1 MLTRKQYQLLVF
13 IDARIQETGISPSFD
28 EMKVA
33 LNLKSKSGIHRLIMA
48 LEERGFIRRLPHR
61 ARALEVLKRPDRME
75 RDKYAAAPAPAAA
88 QPPIPFRP
96 NLVEPRKATEKASAQ
111 SPAPGA
117 IPGLVEVPLIGRVAA
132 GLPILA
138 EENIESYLPFPT
150 AMLRKS
156 GPYYALRVKGDS
168 MIELG
173 VHDGD
178 IALIAS
184 AETAETGDVVVARV
198 GEEEATLKRFRRR
211 GSGSIAL
218 EPANPAYETQIYRPE
233 QVAIQGKLAGIF
245 RLY

>member
-33 LNLKSKSGIHRLIMA
+33 LSLKSKSGIHRLIMA

-61 ARALEVLKRPDRME
+61 ARALEVLKRPDRLE
-75 RDKYAAAPAPAAA
+75 RDKYAASVASTAGASAVPPAAGA
-88 QPPIPFRP
+88 FRP
-96 NLVEPRKATEKASAQ
+96 SLVEGRKPAAEKAPPLAGMIE
-111 SPAPGA
+111 A
-117 IPGLVEVPLIGRVAA
+117 PLIGRVAA

-138 EENIESYLPFPT
+138 ESNIEAHLAFPA
-150 AMLRKS
+150 AMVRKG
-156 GPYYALRVKGDS
+156 GPYYALRVKGNS
-168 MIELG
+168 MIDMG
-173 VHDGD
+173 IRDGD
-178 IALIAS
+178 VALIS
-184 AETAETGDVVVARV
+184 STDTAETGDVVVALV

-233 QVAIQGKLAGIF
+233 QVAIQGKLAGLF
-245 RLY
+245 RSY

>member
-33 LNLKSKSGIHRLIMA
+33 LSLKSKSGIHRLIMA

-75 RDKYAAAPAPAAA
+75 RDKYAAPSAAPAAA
-88 QPPIPFRP
+88 PAFRP
-96 NLVEPRKATEKASAQ
+96 SVVEGRK
-111 SPAPGA
+111 PAERAPLAGMIEA
-117 IPGLVEVPLIGRVAA
+117 PLIGRVAA
-132 GLPILA
+132 GVPILA
-138 EENIESYLPFPT
+138 ESNIEAHLAFP
-150 AMLRKS
+150 AVMVRKG

-168 MIELG
+168 MIDMG
-173 VHDGD
+173 IRDGD
-178 IALIAS
+178 VALIS
-184 AETAETGDVVVARV
+184 SSDTAETGDVVVALV

-245 RLY
+245 RAY

>member
-33 LNLKSKSGIHRLIMA
+33 LSLKSKSGIHRLIMA
-48 LEERGFIRRLPHR
+48 LEERGFIHRLPHR

-75 RDKYAAAPAPAAA
+75 RDKYAAPASAAASPATPAPS
-88 QPPIPFRP
+88 FRP
-96 NLVEPRKATEKASAQ
+96 SLVEGRKPAEKSAERPLPP
-111 SPAPGA
+111 SGVIEA
-117 IPGLVEVPLIGRVAA
+117 PLIGRVAA
-132 GLPILA
+132 GVPILA
-138 EENIESYLPFPT
+138 ESNIEAHLAFPA
-150 AMLRKS
+150 AMVRKG

-168 MIELG
+168 MIDMG
-173 VHDGD
+173 IRDGD
-178 IALIAS
+178 VALIS
-184 AETAETGDVVVARV
+184 STDTAETGDVVVALV

-218 EPANPAYETQIYRPE
+218 EPANSAYETQIYRPE

-245 RLY
+245 RSY